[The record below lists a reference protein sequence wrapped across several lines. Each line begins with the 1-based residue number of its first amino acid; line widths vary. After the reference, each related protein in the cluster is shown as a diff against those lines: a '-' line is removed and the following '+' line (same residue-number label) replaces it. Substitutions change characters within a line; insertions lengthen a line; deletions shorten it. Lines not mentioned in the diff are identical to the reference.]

1 MIAPT
6 AAPPFDPDLDAQ
18 QVDEAVAAIR
28 ARTDLRPDIVL
39 VLGSGLG
46 ALADEVEDAV
56 VISTADVP
64 HYPQS
69 TVEGHAGQLVLGHL
83 AGRPVLVVQGRVHLY
98 EGHAPRDLGF
108 PVRLAHALGAGGL
121 LLTNA
126 AGGIN
131 PAFGPGTLMLISDHL
146 NLAFASPL
154 GGAVARGETRFPD
167 LSDPYSEAWREQA
180 RALALRERV
189 AFREGVYVWVSGPSY
204 ETPAEIR
211 FYAGAGADAVGMS
224 TVPEAVQA
232 AALGL
237 PVLGISTITNP
248 AAGLQD
254 APLNHEEVLEVGRQV
269 RDRLATWVRAIVA
282 ETTLPSR

>member
-1 MIAPT
+1 MTAPSP
-6 AAPPFDPDLDAQ
+6 APPFDPDLDAQ
-18 QVDEAVAAIR
+18 HVDEAVAAVR
-28 ARTDLRPDIVL
+28 AHTGLRPEIAL

-46 ALADEVEDAV
+46 ALADEVEGAV
-56 VISTADVP
+56 VLSTADVP

-69 TVEGHAGQLVLGHL
+69 TVEGHAGRLVVGRL
-83 AGRPVLVVQGRVHLY
+83 AGRPVLVIQGRVHLY

-108 PVRLAHALGAGGL
+108 PIRLAHALGVGGVI
-121 LLTNA
+121 LTNA

-154 GGAVARGETRFPD
+154 AGAVGRGEGRFPD
-167 LSDPYSEAWREQA
+167 LSNPYDESWREQA
-180 RALALRERV
+180 RNIAVTQRV
-189 AFREGVYVWVSGPSY
+189 RYREGVYVWVSGPSY

-211 FYAGAGADAVGMS
+211 FYARAGADAVGMS

-254 APLNHEEVLEVGRQV
+254 APLDHADVLEVGRQV

-282 ETTLPSR
+282 ETSLPGR